1 MEKEINSSIPH
12 WHTSC
17 IANRMIVTISN
28 SPITLHFS
36 KQRVIAISD
45 SAIALY
51 LTKKDETA
59 IIHFVHF

>member
-1 MEKEINSSIPH
+1 MKKEINSSIPH
-12 WHTSC
+12 WHPSC
-17 IANRMIVTISN
+17 IAYYMIITISD
-28 SPITLHFS
+28 SPIPLHFS